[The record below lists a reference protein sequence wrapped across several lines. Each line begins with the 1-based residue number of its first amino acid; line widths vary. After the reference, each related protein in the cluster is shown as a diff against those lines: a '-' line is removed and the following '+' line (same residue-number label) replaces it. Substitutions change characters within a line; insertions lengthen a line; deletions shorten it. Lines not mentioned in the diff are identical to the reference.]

1 MALTLQKLPNYDGVK
16 GPLVFVIMDGVG
28 IFKGSK
34 EGYPGNAYEA
44 ANPQTLH
51 ALIDNEK
58 ISTRLQAHGTAVGMP
73 SDADQ
78 GNSEV
83 GHNAMGAG
91 RVFDQGASLVAKAIA
106 EKKIYQGEGWKR
118 IIGNALD
125 NKAPIHF
132 IGLLSDGNVHSNI
145 APCPFAS
152 TYTMWLFLCHII
164 QYGAQKVKRLLKRP
178 AYSARKP

>member
-1 MALTLQKLPNYDGVK
+1 MDLTLKKLPNYDGVK

-44 ANPQTLH
+44 ADPKTLR

-58 ISTRLQAHGTAVGMP
+58 LSTRLQAHGTAVGMP

-91 RVFDQGASLVAKAIA
+91 RVFDQGASLVANAIA
-106 EKKIYQGEGWKR
+106 EKKIYSGEGWKK

-125 NKAPIHF
+125 NHAPIHF

-145 APCPFAS
+145 AHLIA
-152 TYTMWLFLCHII
+152 II
-164 QYGAQKVKRLLKRP
+164 GECDEKGVEEVYVHTLLDGRDVP
-178 AYSARKP
+178 PLSALR